1 MKRQVGLAIA
11 LLLAAAAGTVGGYWL
26 AERNLLDSWFAALQG
41 PDSDSRQAPARSA
54 AGESAKER
62 KVLYYKD
69 PMGNPDT
76 SPVPKKDSM
85 GMDYIPV
92 YEDEDQSGAS
102 PAPSAAGAAH
112 QHGSAAPDSNQSAA
126 ASTDRKILYYRN
138 PMGLAD
144 TSPVPKKD
152 PMGMDYV
159 PVYADEAEAARAGIV
174 KISPGRVQQIGVR
187 SEPVSRRDLV
197 RPIRAVGTVQFD
209 ERRTF
214 VVSTRFEGWIE
225 KLLVNATGE
234 TVRRGQPLMQ
244 VYSPDLVLA
253 QQEYALLGKSER
265 EKESGAENAASRRLL
280 AGAEQRLRYLDF
292 PSSEMERLK
301 REAEP
306 REIVTIP
313 SPVSGT
319 VIEKPALQGM
329 RFMPGET
336 LYKIVD
342 MSTVWLIAEVFEQD
356 LATVAVG
363 QPAKIVV
370 KAYPDR
376 SFAGRVAFIYPT
388 VGEQTR
394 TARVRIEI
402 PNPGDLLKQEM
413 YASVEI
419 TSPVGRRD
427 VLAVPDSAV
436 IDNGARQVV
445 LIDRGEGRFEPR
457 PVLLGEKGDG
467 YVEVRDG
474 VAADERVVVGAN
486 FLIDAES
493 NLKAALSGFGG
504 GEHQHQ

>member
-1 MKRQVGLAIA
+1 
-11 LLLAAAAGTVGGYWL
+11 
-26 AERNLLDSWFAALQG
+26 
-41 PDSDSRQAPARSA
+41 
-54 AGESAKER
+54 
-62 KVLYYKD
+62 
-69 PMGNPDT
+69 
-76 SPVPKKDSM
+76 
-85 GMDYIPV
+85 
-92 YEDEDQSGAS
+92 
-102 PAPSAAGAAH
+102 
-112 QHGSAAPDSNQSAA
+112 
-126 ASTDRKILYYRN
+126 
-138 PMGLAD
+138 
-144 TSPVPKKD
+144 
-152 PMGMDYV
+152 
-159 PVYADEAEAARAGIV
+159 
-174 KISPGRVQQIGVR
+174 
-187 SEPVSRRDLV
+187 
-197 RPIRAVGTVQFD
+197 
-209 ERRTF
+209 
-214 VVSTRFEGWIE
+214 
-225 KLLVNATGE
+225 
-234 TVRRGQPLMQ
+234 
-244 VYSPDLVLA
+244 VLA
-253 QQEYALLGKSER
+253 QQEYALLSKSER
-265 EKESGAENAASRRLL
+265 EKESGAGNAVSRRLL

-504 GEHQHQ
+504 REHQHQ

>member
-1 MKRQVGLAIA
+1 VKRVVGLAVA
-11 LLLAAAAGTVGGYWL
+11 VVLAAAAGTAGGYWL
-26 AERNLLDSWFAALQG
+26 AQRNLLESWFAA
-41 PDSDSRQAPARSA
+41 QAP
-54 AGESAKER
+54 
-62 KVLYYKD
+62 
-69 PMGNPDT
+69 
-76 SPVPKKDSM
+76 
-85 GMDYIPV
+85 
-92 YEDEDQSGAS
+92 
-102 PAPSAAGAAH
+102 
-112 QHGSAAPDSNQSAA
+112 GSQAQQAAAPANTLGIAPESNQPRT
-126 ASTDRKILYYRN
+126 ASSDRKILYYRN

-144 TSPVPKKD
+144 TSPTPKKD
-152 PMGMDYV
+152 PMGMDYI
-159 PVYADEAEAARAGIV
+159 PVYADEAEAASSGIV

-225 KLLVNATGE
+225 KLLVNSTGE

-253 QQEYALLGKSER
+253 QQEYALLRRSIR
-265 EKESGAENAASRRLL
+265 EDEGVDGQNAASRRLL
-280 AGAEQRLRYLDF
+280 EGAEQRLRYLDF
-292 PSSEMERLK
+292 PASEMERLK

-306 REIVTIP
+306 RSIVAIP

-329 RFMPGET
+329 RFMPGEP

-356 LATVAVG
+356 LSDVRTGQEAT
-363 QPAKIVV
+363 ITLR
-370 KAYPDR
+370 AYPAR
-376 SFAGRVAFIYPT
+376 TFKGRVAFVYPT

-402 PNPGDLLKQEM
+402 PNPEGMLKADM

-419 TSPVGRRD
+419 AASVGRRD

-436 IDNGARQVV
+436 IDDGVRQLV

-457 PVLLGEKGDG
+457 QVRLGEKGDG
-467 YVEVRDG
+467 YVEVIEG
-474 VAADERVVVGAN
+474 VSPDEKVVVSAN

-493 NLKAALSGFGG
+493 NLKAALSSFAGG
-504 GEHQHQ
+504 GHQHQ